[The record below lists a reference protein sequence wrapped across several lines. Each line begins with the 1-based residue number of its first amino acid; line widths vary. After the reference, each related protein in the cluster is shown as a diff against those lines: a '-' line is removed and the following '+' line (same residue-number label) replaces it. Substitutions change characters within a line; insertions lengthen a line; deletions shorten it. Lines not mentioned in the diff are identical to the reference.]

1 MMGKH
6 IFRLL
11 AVAGIV
17 VSAADL
23 YGVEALSPI
32 CVSSGCTIV
41 NQITPF
47 GGTPFAVAGIA
58 IFSFLLIV
66 SFYSSLLILLDT
78 AIALSLISEGT
89 LIGYQEFHLQSFCTI
104 CVGIFIIIVLMFTL
118 RLVKRN
124 SSKPILVM
132 GLAGFAALFMLSFIL
147 YTPIWQPKTG
157 MNLIYSNSCPYCENT
172 IKKIEKDKILSKKVH
187 LINLKKAK
195 VFLFN
200 IGIKSIPVLII
211 KGENIKIIKGE
222 NGIDKELFGNVNN
235 DTLLNILNLQSKDSC
250 NFTIEGDCN
259 AKNK

>member
-17 VSAADL
+17 VSAVDL
-23 YGVEALSPI
+23 YGIEALSPI

-47 GGTPFAVAGIA
+47 GGTPFAAVGIA

-66 SFYSSLLILLDT
+66 SFYKNLLILLDIT
-78 AIALSLISEGT
+78 VSLSLISEGT
-89 LIGYQEFHLQSFCTI
+89 LIGFQEFHLQSFCTI
-104 CVGIFIIIVLMFTL
+104 CVGIFIIIVLMFAL
-118 RLVKRN
+118 RLFKKN
-124 SSKPILVM
+124 SSKPILAM

-147 YTPIWQPKTG
+147 YTPIWQPETG
-157 MNLIYSNSCPYCENT
+157 MNLIYSNNCSHCENI
-172 IKKIEKDKILSKKVH
+172 IKKIEKDKPLYKKIH

-195 VFLFN
+195 AFLFN
-200 IGIKSIPVLII
+200 IGIKNIPVLII
-211 KGENIKIIKGE
+211 KGKNIKIIKGE

-235 DTLLNILNLQSKDSC
+235 DTLLNILNSQSKDSC
-250 NFTIEGDCN
+250 NFTTAGDCN
-259 AKNK
+259 TKNK